1 MHSTGNYIQY
11 LVITYKGKESEK
23 EYAYTHTY
31 TQLNHFAVYL
41 KHCKSTILQLK
52 KKKTFMLSESN
63 QTQKSTIMCEF
74 IYGKCRV
81 GRKRLAVARAWG
93 GEMRSDY

>member
-1 MHSTGNYIQY
+1 MTRATTWMNLKNYANNKALLHSTGNYIQY

-23 EYAYTHTY
+23 EYAYTHTH

-52 KKKTFMLSESN
+52 KTNLYAE
-63 QTQKSTIMCEF
+63 
-74 IYGKCRV
+74 
-81 GRKRLAVARAWG
+81 
-93 GEMRSDY
+93 